1 MAPYKLNQLDNAMN
15 EILQAWRSV
24 DRNKIAL
31 LLSVVPGAGQ
41 IYKHH
46 YASGFGLLVGGNLLM
61 IFVALLLGLAT
72 FGASIIAVPIIYV
85 FAVAASA
92 YAIPDWHG
100 HHQFLHPWRKPESS
114 GGTPPISDSLF
125 SAEPY

>member
-1 MAPYKLNQLDNAMN
+1 MN
-15 EILQAWRSV
+15 ELLQAWRSV

-31 LLSVVPGAGQ
+31 ILSIIPGIGHL
-41 IYKHH
+41 YKHH
-46 YASGFGLLVGGNLLM
+46 YASGFGLLIGGNALM

-72 FGASIIAVPIIYV
+72 FGASVIAVPIVYF

-100 HHQFLHPWRKPESS
+100 RHHFLHPWQKPTSPRE
-114 GGTPPISDSLF
+114 
-125 SAEPY
+125 